1 MSQDN
6 FALNDLDEYS
16 ESVLDGDEKNEKLDD
31 HDVVYQITTSGADF
45 DVDGLVKRF
54 DRGSIYR
61 PEFQRNFVWTWP
73 QASKFIES
81 ILLGLPIPSVFLFRE
96 EESQKLL
103 IIDGLQRLT
112 TLHAFK
118 KGRLPQNERV
128 FKLKDVN
135 PRFESKTLMELEEED
150 QRRFEDAI
158 IHAMIIQQMAPD
170 DSNSSVFHI
179 FERLNS
185 NGTPLQPQEMRA
197 AVYHGTFQNMLGKV
211 NENNAWRSVFGPM
224 HKRAKD
230 QELILRFLALRFS
243 RDNYTRPMKSFL
255 NDFMAANRVKSE
267 AELQQYIDSFSSA
280 IERSYQALGQQAF
293 RLTRSMNVAFFDA
306 LMVAVS
312 ENPNAGSDA
321 IVAASRALSE
331 DSDFVRMTAESTSN
345 ESHVI
350 GRITK
355 AKEFLDAAAAN
366 NE

>member
-1 MSQDN
+1 MPQDEVDAD
-6 FALNDLDEYS
+6 FKVEYS
-16 ESVLDGDEKNEKLDD
+16 EPSLDGDDDEVDLDD
-31 HDVVYQITTSGADF
+31 HDIVYQITTSGADF

-96 EESQKLL
+96 EETQKLL
-103 IIDGLQRLT
+103 IVDGLQRLT

-118 KGRLPQNERV
+118 KGRLPHNDRI
-128 FKLKDVN
+128 FRLKKVK
-135 PRFESKTLMELEEED
+135 PRFEGKTLEDLEEED

-170 DSNSSVFHI
+170 DNNSSVFHI

-197 AVYHGTFQNMLGKV
+197 AVFHGTFQTMLGKA
-211 NENNAWRSVFGPM
+211 NENEAWRAVFGPK

-243 RDNYTRPMKSFL
+243 RDRYTRPMKGFL
-255 NDFMAANRVKSE
+255 NDFMADNRNKPEEELLNYVK
-267 AELQQYIDSFSSA
+267 DFTRT
-280 IERSYQALGQQAF
+280 IERSYEALGKNAF
-293 RLTRSMNVAFFDA
+293 RLARSMNVAFFDSF
-306 LMVAVS
+306 MVAIS
-312 ENPNAGSDA
+312 EKPDANAEA
-321 IVAASRALSE
+321 ILAASHVLTADSE
-331 DSDFVRMTAESTSN
+331 FTQLTRESTSN
-345 ESHVI
+345 ESNVL
-350 GRITK
+350 GRIAK
-355 AKEFLDAAAAN
+355 AKEVLDATV
-366 NE
+366 ERHM

>member
-1 MSQDN
+1 MTQDE
-6 FALNDLDEYS
+6 ADAEIEVEYS
-16 ESVLDGDEKNEKLDD
+16 EPSLDGDENDEELDD
-31 HDVVYQITTSGADF
+31 DDVVYQITTSGADF

-96 EESQKLL
+96 EETQKLL
-103 IIDGLQRLT
+103 IVDGLQRLT

-118 KGRLPQNERV
+118 KGRLPHNDRV
-128 FKLKDVN
+128 FKLKDVK
-135 PRFESKTLMELEEED
+135 PRFEGKTLEDLEEED
-150 QRRFEDAI
+150 QRRFEDSI

-197 AVYHGTFQNMLGKV
+197 AVYHGSFQTMLGTANGNK
-211 NENNAWRSVFGPM
+211 AWREIFGPK

-243 RDNYTRPMKSFL
+243 RDTYSRPMKGFL
-255 NDFMAANRVKSE
+255 NTFMASNRNKPE
-267 AELQQYIDSFSSA
+267 DELGEFISVFSSA
-280 IERSYQALGQQAF
+280 IERSYKALGKQAF

-306 LMVAVS
+306 LMVAIS
-312 ENPNAGSDA
+312 ENPDADADA
-321 IVAASRALSE
+321 IAAASKALADD
-331 DSDFVRMTAESTSN
+331 DSFIQLAGEATSN
-345 ESHVI
+345 ESNVL
-350 GRITK
+350 GRIEK
-355 AKEFLDAAAAN
+355 AKEVLDAAVAN
-366 NE
+366 NA